1 MGAQARGLWSRL
13 TLAVLLAVAG
23 ALLPAGAWPQSA
35 PARAGATVLLEA
47 RHLGS
52 LVRFYESELELP
64 VLARDASTGR
74 TVFDA
79 GGTQLVVIPRR
90 PMDEPQ
96 NVTARL
102 LLPCAA
108 LDSARV
114 RLQNLKVPYRSMTL
128 ADGTPWALFFQDP
141 EGNSL
146 GYCVR
151 VTSSRCLAHEPARH
165 RGGRTPRPIG
175 PGGVS
180 WSTRASTGCGSPSRS
195 PSGWE
200 WTTPRAWGSAC
211 CSRAPLMVCA
221 AHQYGKRTQISR
233 GQAGTISIVG
243 NWATWQGLG
252 WAIQAEADGEDV
264 VLAGALSGTA
274 AIVATAALVRGRD
287 ISPGQATVLHAA
299 TYWGAWYGIVGAG
312 MAEASKTGSSTPR
325 LPRVPPGFSRR
336 RRVGDGTRHQRQP
349 GASHQPER
357 APGHAGRLGESAPG
371 AARRGAR
378 AVGNPRRDWTR
389 RPRCG
394 LLGTPATGTNAWGVP
409 PAGSSIHPRSPR
421 PAAASASAAASSTL
435 ASDRNP
441 PRTPHPG
448 AGVWVP
454 GEFAG
459 GQKARAQV
467 QAVKPAR
474 AV

>member
-1 MGAQARGLWSRL
+1 MGAHARGLWSRL
-13 TLAVLLAVAG
+13 TPAVLLGIAG
-23 ALLPAGAWPQSA
+23 VLLPAGAWPQGA

-52 LVRFYESELELP
+52 LVRFYEFELELP

-79 GGTQLVVIPRR
+79 GGTQLVVMPRR

-146 GYCVR
+146 GYCTR
-151 VTSSRCLAHEPARH
+151 VTSPTAWPTSLQGTGAVEL
-165 RGGRTPRPIG
+165 RGE
-175 PGGVS
+175 
-180 WSTRASTGCGSPSRS
+180 
-195 PSGWE
+195 SGLVD
-200 WTTPRAWGSAC
+200 
-211 CSRAPLMVCA
+211 LMVYAGFYGVWLSIALPVGLGVDDAESVGICVLLTSPAMVYA
-221 AHQYGKRTQISR
+221 AYQYGKHTQISR
-233 GQAGTISIVG
+233 GQAGTISVVG

-252 WAIQAEADGEDV
+252 WAIQADADGEDV

-312 MAEASKTGSSTPR
+312 MAEASEDGFIYATLAASS
-325 LPRVPPGFSRR
+325 
-336 RRVGDGTRHQRQP
+336 
-349 GASHQPER
+349 
-357 APGHAGRLGESAPG
+357 AGLLSG
-371 AARRGAR
+371 AAWGMGHDISASRAR
-378 AVGNPRRDWTR
+378 LISLS
-389 RPRCG
+389 G
-394 LLGTPATGTNAWGVP
+394 LLGTLVGGGILLLAQPDAEPVLWGIPGATGLVGLG
-409 PAGSSIHPRSPR
+409 AGYWYTRHRDER
-421 PAAASASAAASSTL
+421 VGSAAGWQF
-435 ASDRNP
+435 DP
-441 PRTPHPG
+441 PSFAPPSR
-448 AGVWVP
+448 
-454 GEFAG
+454 GERFRCRLLS
-459 GQKARAQV
+459 ARF
-467 QAVKPAR
+467 
-474 AV
+474 